1 MLTTSKINTFSVR
14 KRSRIN
20 LQHWRKQPS
29 FSRLV
34 VAIGAAGLSACSDD
48 NRRDVYIA
56 TDPYNCSQ
64 NTGLGFEQCELA
76 YRKAL
81 LEAQQTAPRYR
92 TLDDCR
98 AEFGYYSCD
107 PEENSS
113 TSSSSASGGSGGGS
127 GGGYKSSDNNG
138 RSYGTTGKTVSA
150 PEYFPRMTGFI
161 VDTSNPK
168 ATQAFNP
175 VFTHTDPATGR
186 MALATAD
193 AEPLRAGKNGLMR
206 AEPRYIT
213 GNVTAI
219 QPGKTI
225 SRGGFGTRMA
235 MRAGFGG

>member
-1 MLTTSKINTFSVR
+1 MLTTNKINAFSVR
-14 KRSRIN
+14 KRSHIN

-56 TDPYNCSQ
+56 TDPYSCSQ
-64 NTGLGFEQCELA
+64 HTGLGFEECELA

-98 AEFGYYSCD
+98 AEFGYYNCD
-107 PEENSS
+107 PENDTS
-113 TSSSSASGGSGGGS
+113 TSGSSSAGGGS
-127 GGGYKSSDNNG
+127 GSSYNNG
-138 RSYGTTGKTVSA
+138 RSYGTTARKVSA

-175 VFTHTDPATGR
+175 VFSHTDPATGR

-206 AEPRYIT
+206 AEPRYLN
-213 GNVTAI
+213 GSVTAI
-219 QPGKTI
+219 EPGKTI